1 MTLAS
6 HPDCRAAGIGE
17 RGIINSFTN
26 VLYDFTR
33 REVEDSPPRLRGVV
47 MIEALL
53 ADRRAV
59 LFGERRSLEH
69 ALVDLLATYGR
80 APDPQLART
89 IELLRAEIELR
100 ERPARFSVPSS

>member
-1 MTLAS
+1 
-6 HPDCRAAGIGE
+6 
-17 RGIINSFTN
+17 
-26 VLYDFTR
+26 
-33 REVEDSPPRLRGVV
+33 
-47 MIEALL
+47 MIETLL

-59 LFGERRSLEH
+59 LFGERRSLEQ
-69 ALVDLLATYGR
+69 ALVDLLATYEH